1 MFDHL
6 QPWSPNFTHPKLPA
20 VEFQGSG
27 GHLNKMV
34 AFSSGQTSGRPRMEK
49 FVAPERL
56 EYLRGLT
63 PQQMQEALATEKI
76 GLEREGIDLEVWEE

>member
-1 MFDHL
+1 M
-6 QPWSPNFTHPKLPA
+6 A
-20 VEFQGSG
+20 
-27 GHLNKMV
+27 